1 MELLISPFGAIS
13 EKEQIAIINLIK
25 IGNEAN
31 AELVLNRMESSLLTA
46 YIKLEMGIM
55 GTATIKRPELSYR
68 TYVFDQACLSK
79 SPENIPLELGY
90 VFISPSFRNQ
100 GLALKLC
107 KSLLGLI
114 PKQAVFA
121 TTRSDNEGM
130 KAILQKLDFNQEGVA
145 YENRSKTNM
154 LQFYFRDPQKFVLDN
169 LY

>member
-1 MELLISPFGAIS
+1 MDLQISPFGAIS
-13 EKEQIAIINLIK
+13 EKNQQEIVNLIK

-46 YIKLEMGIM
+46 YIRGDIGII
-55 GTATIKRPELSYR
+55 GTATIKRPELDYR
-68 TYVFDQACLSK
+68 TYVIDQACLSK
-79 SPENIPLELGY
+79 SPKNIPLELGY

-107 KSLLGLI
+107 KSLVGLI

-130 KAILQKLDFNQEGVA
+130 KAILQELDFNQEGIA
-145 YENRSKTNM
+145 YENRSKTKL
-154 LQFYFRDPQKFVLDN
+154 LQFYIRNPSESYSFLFD
-169 LY
+169 